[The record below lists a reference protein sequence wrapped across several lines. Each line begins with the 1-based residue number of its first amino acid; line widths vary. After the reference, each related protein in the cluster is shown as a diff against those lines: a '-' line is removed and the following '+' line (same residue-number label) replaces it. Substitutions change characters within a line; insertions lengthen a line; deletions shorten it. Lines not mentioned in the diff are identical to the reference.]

1 MPEFEENKGF
11 KMKGNPMQRNFGV
24 GVPVDDGTK
33 ESNVS
38 AYLRKN
44 KQYVDKDKTTPLDPG
59 YEDTEKI
66 QKIQKEGLTP
76 YSQNFGKK
84 KNL

>member
-1 MPEFEENKGF
+1 
-11 KMKGNPMQRNFGV
+11 MQRNFGV
-24 GVPVDDGTK
+24 GVPVDDSTK

-66 QKIQKEGLTP
+66 QK
-76 YSQNFGKK
+76 YKK
-84 KNL
+84 KD